1 MTAVILLDSLKTFTR
16 DVTKDL
22 IMPVRPSEEVEEP
35 EPRAADVYTCHLPAL
50 DTIKRKAPCIL
61 HQLVTR
67 KDIQPAG
74 EPVPNTA
81 AVVRSAFCVYNDDEE
96 EGGLMLL
103 NLMERLRISLLQ
115 KVVLN
120 KQFKLDLQAGLES
133 LVYDSV
139 GRPTHP
145 YYLGEIVSIW
155 RIFHTIEREVNYGK
169 EGYSNIRRP
178 GPGAVHG
185 FCGQCASQEE

>member
-103 NLMERLRISLLQ
+103 NLMERSHFFAKKFDVIILVDIRTLSVFVLLT
-115 KVVLN
+115 
-120 KQFKLDLQAGLES
+120 FS
-133 LVYDSV
+133 
-139 GRPTHP
+139 
-145 YYLGEIVSIW
+145 
-155 RIFHTIEREVNYGK
+155 F
-169 EGYSNIRRP
+169 
-178 GPGAVHG
+178 
-185 FCGQCASQEE
+185 